1 MEKDDRLYKRSIIT
15 FYSLF
20 LFFLFFFGF
29 LTSLLRSYETGLGF
43 RRSLSCNFFVRSF
56 NRRRGRITDNSLNWI
71 CFFVMLTIGFFFN
84 SVIRQESIQKMYR
97 VRLSI

>member
-29 LTSLLRSYETGLGF
+29 LASLLRSYETGLGF
-43 RRSLSCNFFVRSF
+43 RRSLSCNFFVHSF

-71 CFFVMLTIGFFFN
+71 CFFVVLTIGFFFN